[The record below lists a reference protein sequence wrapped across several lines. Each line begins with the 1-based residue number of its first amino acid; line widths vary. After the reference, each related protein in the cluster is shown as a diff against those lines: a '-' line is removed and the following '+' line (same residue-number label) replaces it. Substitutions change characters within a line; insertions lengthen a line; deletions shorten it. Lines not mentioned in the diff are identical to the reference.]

1 MEHNVKIAWTG
12 EMSFEADVN
21 GHKVVMDVA
30 DEEGGNDRGP
40 RPKPLTLAALGGC
53 TGMDVVSI
61 LHKMKANP
69 ESFSLSITAKLS
81 DDHPKIYKK
90 IHIIYLLK
98 GKNLSL
104 DKVMKAVGL
113 SQEKYCG
120 VSAMLRKVAEISY
133 EIKIE
138 E

>member
-1 MEHNVKIAWTG
+1 
-12 EMSFEADVN
+12 MSFEADIY
-21 GHKVVMDVA
+21 GHKVIMDA
-30 DEEGGNDRGP
+30 SDEAGGKGRGP
-40 RPKPLTLAALGGC
+40 RPKPLSLASLGGC

-61 LHKMKANP
+61 LDKMKAKP
-69 ESFSLSITAKLS
+69 ESFTLSVTAELS
-81 DDHPKIYKK
+81 DDYPKIYKK

-104 DKVMKAVGL
+104 DKVMKAVSL

-120 VSAMLRKVAEISY
+120 VSAMLRKAAEISY